1 MTIRKSQRPF
11 VKRMHSPEVK
21 TIAVQELESGKLSV
35 DEVMNKYQIATTD
48 TLRKWVKAFGK
59 GLRIP
64 SKMPRFSLLERRQI
78 VLSIETGGL
87 TFDEAV
93 KRYKINEGTL
103 YNWLK
108 RFSSDIASKQN
119 TCPMETPSQDLLQ
132 NSNKEQIEA
141 LKLKIAALETMI
153 DVAEKE
159 FNIPIRKKHGSK
171 Q

>member
-11 VKRMHSPEVK
+11 VKRMHSPQTK
-21 TIAVQELESGKLSV
+21 TIAVRELESGKLSV

-64 SKMPRFSLLERRQI
+64 SKRPRFSLLERRQI
-78 VLSIETGGL
+78 VLSIETGGQ

-93 KRYKINEGTL
+93 KRYMINEGTL

-108 RFSSDIASKQN
+108 KFSSDIASKQT
-119 TCPMETPSQDLLQ
+119 TCSMETASQDLIKS
-132 NSNKEQIEA
+132 SNKEQIEA